1 MDLHTGE
8 ARSQSSAGIAPSAA
22 KNHSSAAAERLMRNA
37 GPVRRRHTPAD
48 EVVLKGPTLGGHWKL
63 LSVRFALGGNRLTPP
78 IERLLDIWLHR
89 GGRCKPKFSG
99 R

>member
-48 EVVLKGPTLGGHWKL
+48 KVVLKGPTLGGHWKL